1 MLSDVVIVSGLVLL
15 VVALAMVVTALVA
28 RRVNRV
34 SVVDVTWGLALLAAA
49 VVCAVVGPLV
59 ADADAWRSWLLAGLV
74 AVSSGRLSWHI
85 LKRSRGHGEDPRY
98 LKMLGGE
105 LNDGHFGDAVRRVFV
120 VQGVA
125 VWLVSLPLQAAA
137 VADVQWTW
145 LVWAGVVVWAIGVLF
160 ESVGDAQLAAY
171 RGQPRDERP
180 EVLDTGLWRYTRH
193 PNYFGDACVW
203 WGIWLA
209 GGFAS
214 GWLPATATLVAPVAM
229 TYFLAFAT
237 GARLLEQTMMQRP
250 GYPAYAARTSMFV
263 PWPPR
268 R

>member
-1 MLSDVVIVSGLVLL
+1 
-15 VVALAMVVTALVA
+15 MVVTALVA

-59 ADADAWRSWLLAGLV
+59 ADADAWRSWLLAALV
-74 AVSSGRLSWHI
+74 AVWSGRLSWHI

-98 LKMLGGE
+98 AE
-105 LNDGHFGDAVRRVFV
+105 DARRRAERRPLRRRRTPGVRRPGCR
-120 VQGVA
+120 GVA
-125 VWLVSLPLQAAA
+125 GLVAAPGGRRRRRP
-137 VADVQWTW
+137 VDV
-145 LVWAGVVVWAIGVLF
+145 AGVGRRGASGRSAWSSSRSATPSSRRTGP
-160 ESVGDAQLAAY
+160 SHATSGPRSSTPGCGATRGTRTTSATPACGGASGSPAA
-171 RGQPRDERP
+171 
-180 EVLDTGLWRYTRH
+180 
-193 PNYFGDACVW
+193 
-203 WGIWLA
+203 
-209 GGFAS
+209 FAS

>member
-1 MLSDVVIVSGLVLL
+1 M
-15 VVALAMVVTALVA
+15 
-28 RRVNRV
+28 
-34 SVVDVTWGLALLAAA
+34 
-49 VVCAVVGPLV
+49 
-59 ADADAWRSWLLAGLV
+59 
-74 AVSSGRLSWHI
+74 SSGRLSWHI

-98 LKMLGGE
+98 AKLLGGE

-171 RGQPRDERP
+171 RAQPRDQRP

-214 GWLPATATLVAPVAM
+214 GWLPATATAGRARRDDLLPRVRHRRPAAR
-229 TYFLAFAT
+229 ADDDAAT
-237 GARLLEQTMMQRP
+237 GLPGVRRP
-250 GYPAYAARTSMFV
+250 DLDVRALAAAALTDHAASRRATASANGWAISGITS
-263 PWPPR
+263 R
-268 R
+268 

>member
-1 MLSDVVIVSGLVLL
+1 MLSDIVIVSGLVLL

-59 ADADAWRSWLLAGLV
+59 ADADAWRSWLLAASRRGVERPALV
-74 AVSSGRLSWHI
+74 AHPEALA
-85 LKRSRGHGEDPRY
+85 RSRRGPA
-98 LKMLGGE
+98 LPKMLGGE

-171 RGQPRDERP
+171 RASHATSGPRSSTPDC
-180 EVLDTGLWRYTRH
+180 GATRGTRTTSAT
-193 PNYFGDACVW
+193 PAC
-203 WGIWLA
+203 
-209 GGFAS
+209 GGAS
-214 GWLPATATLVAPVAM
+214 GSPA
-229 TYFLAFAT
+229 
-237 GARLLEQTMMQRP
+237 GSRP
-250 GYPAYAARTSMFV
+250 AGCRRRP
-263 PWPPR
+263 PWSRPSR
-268 R
+268 

>member
-1 MLSDVVIVSGLVLL
+1 M
-15 VVALAMVVTALVA
+15 
-28 RRVNRV
+28 
-34 SVVDVTWGLALLAAA
+34 SVVDVTWGLALSAAA
-49 VVCAVVGPLV
+49 LVCAVVGPLV
-59 ADADAWRSWLLAGLV
+59 ADPDPWRIWLLAALV

-98 LKMLGGE
+98 AKLLGGE
-105 LNDGHFGDAVRRVFV
+105 LNDGHFADAVRRVFV

-137 VADVQWTW
+137 VADVRWTW
-145 LVWAGVVVWAIGVLF
+145 LVWAGVVVWAVGVVF

-171 RGQPRDERP
+171 KADPDRKPVMDR
-180 EVLDTGLWRYTRH
+180 GLWRWTRH

-209 GGFAS
+209 GAVAS
-214 GWLPATATLVAPVAM
+214 GVPSAMATLVAPFAM
-229 TYFLAFAT
+229 TYFLAYAT
-237 GARLLEQTMMQRP
+237 GARLLEQTMMERP
-250 GYPAYAARTSMFV
+250 GYRAYAARTSMFV